1 MCVVLTSSVPCR
13 VSADRGARDAEGAV
27 NVHVNSPSPP
37 SSSIDGWT
45 CKEVELQRG
54 ALHEDL
60 HPVATKQPSTVVA
73 GAVARDCGASD
84 GRISRDLQEE
94 APTARR
100 GGVTLDSGV
109 LEIEPRSVVHGNS
122 TAVGGRAVFDC
133 TAGDGGGGVGGEDER
148 TT

>member
-1 MCVVLTSSVPCR
+1 MLTSSVPGR

-27 NVHVNSPSPP
+27 NVHVKSPSPP
-37 SSSIDGWT
+37 YSIDGWT
-45 CKEVELQRG
+45 CKEVELQLG

-60 HPVATKQPSTVVA
+60 HPVLTKQPPPVVA

-122 TAVGGRAVFDC
+122 TAVEGRAVFDC
-133 TAGDGGGGVGGEDER
+133 APGDGGGGVGGENER
-148 TT
+148 AT